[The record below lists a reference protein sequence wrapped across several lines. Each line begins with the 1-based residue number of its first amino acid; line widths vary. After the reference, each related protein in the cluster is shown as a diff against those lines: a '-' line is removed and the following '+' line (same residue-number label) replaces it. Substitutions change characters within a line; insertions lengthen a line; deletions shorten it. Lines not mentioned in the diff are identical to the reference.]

1 MGTVLFFKLRH
12 YICNALIFSNL
23 LFMREL
29 LTISLVFILSFN
41 KITAQESI
49 IEHKIQKGETAYF
62 IAQKYKVSLDEIYKL
77 NPESQNGLRDN
88 QIVRIPV
95 HTPIMETEIKQLTHT
110 VAAKET
116 LFGLSKQYNVSVE
129 AIQNENTSILADG
142 LKIGQ
147 ELIIPQ
153 ENNSKVKNASINT
166 VTSSKAMHQVLAK
179 ESLFSIARQYNV
191 SVQDL
196 ETLNKDIL
204 LNGLQIGQTIVI
216 PNKRKTID
224 GRVRIINGETIFHVV
239 APKETKYSIA
249 KKYGITIDQL
259 ESQNPE
265 IVNGLVEGN
274 KLAINI
280 KEITPTNDNEEL
292 MLALAEKQ
300 VVVEKTK
307 AKTIE
312 LEDLKDRLVI
322 QKEMNQKVI
331 KINDLNVDLKGMDGL
346 KGNSIEKLRLVLE
359 ANKNVQEVLMSKLDS
374 LVVIMTDDLTELKK
388 MDILNMKESKRL
400 EKKSDESISKTN
412 ELSSQ
417 LKKEL
422 AENRKSYAGLMNKV
436 ERIAVEENQEYKR
449 KVRENIKNKT
459 GETLLQS
466 LSLEK
471 IQYYKIDQEKND
483 AQNQKLIAKIDSLD
497 TQKKIEV
504 KRRISKASFYGS
516 EAREFDD
523 RLALVKLKR
532 YQDKVLHNQIN
543 TETPITTLSLDEIKQ
558 KIKEDPLYNNEDVK
572 IEVFD
577 NLKAVPNG
585 YYLVLGIF
593 TDATQR
599 DQFIMKLIDTGDFN
613 ASFFYNVN
621 SQSYYVYSDAFEN
634 IEEALYKYKQKEN
647 TPLYKNWSIA
657 KLELYISK

>member
-1 MGTVLFFKLRH
+1 
-12 YICNALIFSNL
+12 
-23 LFMREL
+23 MREL

-62 IAQKYKVSLDEIYKL
+62 IAQKYKVSLDEIYRL
-77 NPESQNGLRDN
+77 NPESQSGLKDS
-88 QIVRIPV
+88 QIIRIPV
-95 HTPIMETEIKQLTHT
+95 HSPVKEKETKQLTHT

-129 AIQNENTSILADG
+129 AIQNANASILADG

-153 ENNSKVKNASINT
+153 DAASIIKIASASN
-166 VTSSKAMHQVLAK
+166 VTSSKVTHEVLAK

-196 ETLNKDIL
+196 ETLNKETL
-204 LNGLQIGQTIVI
+204 LNGLQIGQTIAI
-216 PNKRKTID
+216 PNKRKTLD
-224 GRVRIINGETIFHVV
+224 GRVRVINGETIFHVV

-259 ESQNPE
+259 EAQNPE

-274 KLAINI
+274 KLAINT

-312 LEDLKDRLVI
+312 LEDLKDRLVV
-322 QKEMNQKVI
+322 QKEMNEKVI

-346 KGNSIEKLRLVLE
+346 KGNSVEKLRLVLE

-374 LVVIMTDDLTELKK
+374 LVVSMTDDLYDLKK
-388 MDILNMKESKRL
+388 MDVLNMKESKRL
-400 EKKSDESISKTN
+400 EKLSYEGIAKTN

-449 KVRENIKNKT
+449 KVRENTKNKT

-471 IQYYKIDQEKND
+471 IKYYKIDQEKND

-504 KRRISKASFYGS
+504 KRHISKASFYGS
-516 EAREFDD
+516 EARAFDD
-523 RLALVKLKR
+523 KVALVKLKR
-532 YQDKVLHNQIN
+532 YQDNAIQNQGN
-543 TETPITTLSLDEIKQ
+543 TETSIVALSLDEIKQ
-558 KIKEDPLYNNEDVK
+558 KIKEDPLYTNKDVK
-572 IEVFD
+572 VEFFD

-593 TDATQR
+593 TDATPR
-599 DQFIMKLIDTGDFN
+599 DQFIMKLIDSGDFN

-621 SQSYYVYSDAFEN
+621 SQSYYVYAESFEN

-647 TPLYKNWSIA
+647 SPLYKNWSIA

>member
-1 MGTVLFFKLRH
+1 
-12 YICNALIFSNL
+12 
-23 LFMREL
+23 MREL

-62 IAQKYKVSLDEIYKL
+62 IAQKYKVPLDEIYRL
-77 NPESQNGLRDN
+77 NPESQSGLKDN
-88 QIVRIPV
+88 QIIRIPV
-95 HTPIMETEIKQLTHT
+95 HSPVKEKETKQLTHI

-129 AIQNENTSILADG
+129 AIQNANTAILTDG

-153 ENNSKVKNASINT
+153 DAIGILKTVSANNS
-166 VTSSKAMHQVLAK
+166 TSSKLTHEVLAK

-196 ETLNKDIL
+196 ENLNKEIL
-204 LNGLQIGQTIVI
+204 LNGLQVGQTIVI
-216 PNKRKTID
+216 PNKRKTLD
-224 GRVRIINGETIFHVV
+224 GRVRVINGETIFHVV

-259 ESQNPE
+259 EAQNPE

-274 KLAINI
+274 KLAINT

-292 MLALAEKQ
+292 MLVLAEKQ

-307 AKTIE
+307 AKTIQ
-312 LEDLKDRLVI
+312 LEDLKDRLIV
-322 QKEMNQKVI
+322 QKEMNEKVI

-346 KGNSIEKLRLVLE
+346 KGNSVEKLRLVLE

-374 LVVIMTDDLTELKK
+374 LVVTMTEDLYDLKK
-388 MDILNMKESKRL
+388 MDVLNMKESKRL
-400 EKKSDESISKTN
+400 EKLSYEGIAKTN

-449 KVRENIKNKT
+449 KVRENTKNKT
-459 GETLLQS
+459 DETLLQS

-471 IQYYKIDQEKND
+471 IKYYKIDQEKND

-504 KRRISKASFYGS
+504 KRHISKASFYGS
-516 EAREFDD
+516 EARAFDD
-523 RLALVKLKR
+523 KVALIKLKR
-532 YQDKVLHNQIN
+532 YQDNAIQNQVN
-543 TETPITTLSLDEIKQ
+543 TETQIATLSLDEIKQ
-558 KIKEDPLYNNEDVK
+558 KIKEDPLYTNKDVK
-572 IEVFD
+572 VEFFD

-593 TDATQR
+593 TDATPR
-599 DQFIMKLIDTGDFN
+599 DQFIMKLIDSGDFN

-621 SQSYYVYSDAFEN
+621 SQSYYVYAESFEN

-647 TPLYKNWSIA
+647 SPLYKNWSIA